1 MEKQFKDYMNGLK
14 EEVNSEVLNTIEQ
27 HGQSPSELFG
37 DRKYPDGV
45 HFKQINGRVQPDDD
59 DDLDEDEEEDDL
71 ILGDEDELDEDD
83 LNEDDIDVEVD
94 DDLDDEDFDEDDLV
108 LGDDDDDEDDD
119 EDAI

>member
-1 MEKQFKDYMNGLK
+1 MEKQLKNYMPGLND
-14 EEVNSEVLNTIEQ
+14 EVNSEVLDKIEQ

-37 DRKYPDGV
+37 DRSYPDGV

-59 DDLDEDEEEDDL
+59 DDDVDDEEEDDL

-83 LNEDDIDVEVD
+83 LNEDDIDVELD

-108 LGDDDDDEDDD
+108 LGDDDDEDED
-119 EDAI
+119 EDTV